1 MLRTTLDITAISKMD
16 MCLAA
21 IITLPSRRLFSFGI
35 TGKSLSSQVG
45 NITRYLM
52 PAKIRATVNT
62 PYAHLKTKKL
72 HNFLFIN
79 PTNSIGDHR
88 IKCTANAV
96 LPEAVGPAIQMMLF
110 IGLVPPFCVGGERG
124 QE

>member
-1 MLRTTLDITAISKMD
+1 MIEVLTKDSNYLDILEEQFTEVFTRSI
-16 MCLAA
+16 
-21 IITLPSRRLFSFGI
+21 LFSFGI
-35 TGKSLSSQVG
+35 TGKSPSSQVG

-52 PAKIRATVNT
+52 PANMRATVST

-96 LPEAVGPAIQMMLF
+96 LKIIVLSM
-110 IGLVPPFCVGGERG
+110 FCSFFD
-124 QE
+124 